1 MVETR
6 YTHVSIAAKDLE
18 ESTEFYE
25 SVFGLDVRER
35 SASKATFR
43 TGECS
48 LVVQADFDADTLA
61 AFGMTPPGP
70 DRGDG
75 LVIVLDV
82 EDVDAVHER
91 AVDRGATV
99 LTPPREVD
107 WGRRLCLIEDP
118 DGYVF
123 EVSRP
128 VDDPA

>member
-1 MVETR
+1 MPPRLLQTFLQVSDVDET
-6 YTHVSIAAKDLE
+6 VA
-18 ESTEFYE
+18 FYE